1 MPIRSAI
8 RPPAQVQ
15 QLLNAE
21 SSNSESSATESRF
34 LDVERDIKLEYLKTL
49 RQNNQERK
57 KYAMYIFILTC
68 IWAFLI
74 FLILFFEGFG
84 ANAPFCFS
92 ISDNVLIT
100 LITTTTI
107 NFFGFFLLV
116 IKYLF
121 NSEKAAINGTT

>member
-8 RPPAQVQ
+8 RPAQVQ

-21 SSNSESSATESRF
+21 SSKSETSATESHF
-34 LDVERDIKLEYLKTL
+34 LDVERDIKVEYLRTL

-57 KYAMYIFILTC
+57 KYAMYIFILTS
-68 IWAFLI
+68 IWAFCI
-74 FLILFFEGFG
+74 FLILFFQGFG
-84 ANAPFCFS
+84 DNSPFCFN

-121 NSEKAAINGTT
+121 KSEQQTSTDK